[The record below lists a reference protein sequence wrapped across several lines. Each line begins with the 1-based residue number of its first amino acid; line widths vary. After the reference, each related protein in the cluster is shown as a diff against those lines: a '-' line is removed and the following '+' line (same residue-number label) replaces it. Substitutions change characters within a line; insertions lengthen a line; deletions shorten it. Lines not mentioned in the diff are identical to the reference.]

1 MINLQNAAIFMN
13 GGQAFKSID
22 IKVAAGECSVIF
34 GGRGAE
40 RSALLECFYNPD
52 LVTDG
57 TYSNCARR
65 VGIVSLRE
73 QERLILRE
81 ETRDDSDL
89 TDQIFPGT
97 PVFDLLE
104 ETSLDKD
111 LLAHLIDSLDLNSL
125 LGKGFRKLSSG
136 ESKKIIL
143 ARALSIKPDLLLLED
158 PLEGLDSVGRTQALS
173 LIGDLS
179 RSVTK
184 IYSLS
189 RVTDIPED
197 TNKIFFLESN
207 SFVREYVCQ
216 SGVQARYMVSS
227 ITKIESRE
235 VVLPPPAEKRSLP
248 TNPDGSLVNI
258 RNATVK
264 YTENTVFENLDL
276 RINPGSHWQ
285 IKGPNGSGKTTL
297 LNLINGDHPQSYV
310 NNICVFGFRKGEGE
324 TIWEI
329 KRNLGFVSNALHWD
343 HRISVSVI
351 NVIVSGFFDTIGLY
365 SNTSDLHY
373 KLAYKWLELLGL
385 ENERDQR
392 FTELSFGQQRL
403 ILICRAMVKH
413 PPLLLLDEPCRGLDD
428 ADRQLVIAL
437 INRLCADGD
446 STIVYVTHD
455 LEDEISFISNSLELV

>member
-1 MINLQNAAIFMN
+1 MINLQNATISMN
-13 GGQAFKSID
+13 GGQTFKSID
-22 IKVAAGECSVIF
+22 IEVASGDCSVIF
-34 GGRGAE
+34 GGDGSE
-40 RSALLECFYNPD
+40 RSALLECLNDPD
-52 LVTDG
+52 LITDG
-57 TYSNCARR
+57 TYSNSALR

-73 QERLILRE
+73 QERLIVRE
-81 ETRDDSDL
+81 EIRDDSDL
-89 TDQIFPGT
+89 TDQIFSGT

-104 ETSLDKD
+104 ETSPEKE
-111 LLAHLIDSLDLNSL
+111 LLAHLIDFLELSPL

-143 ARALSIKPDLLLLED
+143 ARALLIKPDLLLLED
-158 PLEGLDSVGRTQALS
+158 PLEGLDLVGRTQASS

-179 RSVTK
+179 KSVTK

-197 TNKIFFLESN
+197 TNKIFFLDPN
-207 SFVREYVCQ
+207 SVARKFVCE
-216 SGVQARYMVSS
+216 SGVEARSIVSS

-235 VVLPPPAEKRSLP
+235 VIIPPPAEKRLLP

-258 RNATVK
+258 KDATVK
-264 YTENTVFENLDL
+264 YIKNTVFENLNL

-285 IKGPNGSGKTTL
+285 IRGPNGSGKTTL
-297 LNLINGDHPQSYV
+297 LNLINGDHPQSYI
-310 NNICVFGFRKGEGE
+310 NNICAFGFRKGGGE

-329 KRNLGFVSNALHWD
+329 KKNLGFVSNALHWG
-343 HRISVSVI
+343 HRISVSAI

-365 SNTSDLHY
+365 SNASDLQY
-373 KLAYKWLELLGL
+373 ELAYKWLELLGL
-385 ENERDQR
+385 ENEKDQR

-428 ADRQLVIAL
+428 ANRQLVIAL
-437 INRLCADGD
+437 ITRLCVDGD

-455 LEDEISFISNSLELV
+455 LEDEIPYISNVLELV